1 MKMRLALQRVADE
14 HAFEEDF
21 ESVTESPQ
29 EYVDRKNAE
38 RKEGESE
45 VILISAWQ
53 VGPDD
58 QPAEPPAEPT
68 KVEFFGR
75 KAD

>member
-14 HAFEEDF
+14 HAFEEEF
-21 ESVTESPQ
+21 EATTESPQ

-45 VILISAWQ
+45 VRLISAWQ
-53 VGPDD
+53 VGPNDELVD
-58 QPAEPPAEPT
+58 IEVAPPE
-68 KVEFFGR
+68 KEEE
-75 KAD
+75 KDED